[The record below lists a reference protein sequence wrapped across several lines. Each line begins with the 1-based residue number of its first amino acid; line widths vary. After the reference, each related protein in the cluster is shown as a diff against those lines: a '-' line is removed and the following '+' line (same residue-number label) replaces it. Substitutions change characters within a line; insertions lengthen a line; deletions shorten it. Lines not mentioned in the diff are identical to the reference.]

1 MSDCLTVCY
10 QYIPILP
17 FCQGVFLKDI
27 DKFAERWYNLE
38 SRDSITCPKG
48 DRMKQVSK
56 TDFSA
61 MTSPELAAINEVLE
75 IVSNKTVIGYF
86 VPVEQWE
93 ADRQKGVGD
102 G

>member
-1 MSDCLTVCY
+1 
-10 QYIPILP
+10 
-17 FCQGVFLKDI
+17 
-27 DKFAERWYNLE
+27 
-38 SRDSITCPKG
+38 
-48 DRMKQVSK
+48 MKQVSK